1 MDGVEP
7 RAAIGFREGNASVHL
22 LFIGRGV
29 KIVGFEEQVAEAG
42 GEELGDGGFAGTGDA
57 HNEENHGSGER
68 VVEDE
73 AMGC

>member
-1 MDGVEP
+1 
-7 RAAIGFREGNASVHL
+7 
-22 LFIGRGV
+22 
-29 KIVGFEEQVAEAG
+29 
-42 GEELGDGGFAGTGDA
+42 LGDGGFAGTGDA